1 MLNKIQCIADI
12 KISPLSLSSTC
23 YIKPYILQPQ
33 YSDQITFYKTNYQH
47 IVTYCHYHHIFNF
60 NSLQSIIQTTPLRHI
75 NDTSKK
81 KKKNTQNLC
90 KTQIYRLFYK
100 INHFNFLQSTLHRS
114 PQSPHQSSHQQSHQ
128 MNLPEE
134 KPPSNCS
141 RSHENRDFMWR
152 FSWWTVMGDKVDFK
166 SSFFY

>member
-81 KKKNTQNLC
+81 KKYTKFMQNTNISIILQNKSFQFLTIHPPSITSITSSIITPTITP
-90 KTQIYRLFYK
+90 KKKKHK
-100 INHFNFLQSTLHRS
+100 INT
-114 PQSPHQSSHQQSHQ
+114 SSRIY
-128 MNLPEE
+128 
-134 KPPSNCS
+134 K
-141 RSHENRDFMWR
+141 
-152 FSWWTVMGDKVDFK
+152 
-166 SSFFY
+166 

>member
-81 KKKNTQNLC
+81 KNTQNLC

-114 PQSPHQSSHQQSHQ
+114 PQSPHQSSHQQSHLKKK
-128 MNLPEE
+128 NIKLIPVPEYIN
-134 KPPSNCS
+134 KT
-141 RSHENRDFMWR
+141 H
-152 FSWWTVMGDKVDFK
+152 
-166 SSFFY
+166 SST